1 MYAHVIPARR
11 HVVEE
16 GLDRNFHLVIV
27 AEAPSSQMFFQLR
40 KQVVVTG
47 CQVRTI
53 GWVGDD
59 VPSKLIQE
67 SNSLMGDVGAS
78 VVVEKAY
85 ALGQHSSSLVLNH
98 PSEFFECLTIPVS
111 VYCGPISHEVDQQYP
126 LSIPKHSCHDFAGRL
141 CCFEFSRLGQRGMP
155 PLM

>member
-59 VPSKLIQE
+59 VPSKLIQRAT
-67 SNSLMGDVGAS
+67 V
-78 VVVEKAY
+78 
-85 ALGQHSSSLVLNH
+85 
-98 PSEFFECLTIPVS
+98 
-111 VYCGPISHEVDQQYP
+111 
-126 LSIPKHSCHDFAGRL
+126 
-141 CCFEFSRLGQRGMP
+141 
-155 PLM
+155 